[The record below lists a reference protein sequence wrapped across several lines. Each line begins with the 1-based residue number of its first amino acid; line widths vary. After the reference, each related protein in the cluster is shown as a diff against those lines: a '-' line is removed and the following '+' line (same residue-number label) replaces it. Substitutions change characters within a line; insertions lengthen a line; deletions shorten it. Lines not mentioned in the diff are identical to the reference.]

1 MERAGGRE
9 SRLCA
14 RSHQSDDFASSRE
27 RRPENRRRA
36 KQLHPRSVS
45 AENCTGENQEEDL
58 EERGNLSP
66 GYSKI
71 TETSSNITNWTS
83 NLRLRGRRGALL
95 MLCAAVLMSAT
106 PALATA
112 QSHRHRTSRSKRRAH
127 SGAGRQLYKAALLE
141 DADSGRILMAT
152 NADMQWRP
160 ASMAKMMLLLV
171 AQEQINAGRFSGD
184 DMVRVSERSAHT
196 GGSRLGLKEG
206 DVYPL
211 RELMKAA
218 LVKSAN
224 DAAVAVAE
232 KIGGSVEA
240 MVRMMNARAQELGMI
255 HTEYH
260 TVDGLPPRP
269 THDVDRTDAHDLATV
284 GRAII
289 RETNLLMWSGQET
302 MDFAGGVAQ
311 LHNTN
316 HLVGHFEGCDGL
328 KTGFTYE
335 AGFNVTTTAKRG
347 NLRLIAVLLGAP
359 SHNQR
364 FAQAGKLMEWGFEN
378 FRTVQVLQKGQVLP
392 VRVAVP

>member
-14 RSHQSDDFASSRE
+14 RQHQPYDLASSRE
-27 RRPENRRRA
+27 RRPEKRRRA

-45 AENCTGENQEEDL
+45 AEDCTGENQEEDL
-58 EERGNLSP
+58 EDRQKLSP

-71 TETSSNITNWTS
+71 TETSSNITNRTT
-83 NLRLRGRRGALL
+83 NLRLRGRGGALL

-112 QSHRHRTSRSKRRAH
+112 QSHRHRTSHSKKRAH
-127 SGAGRQLYKAALLE
+127 NGAGRQLYKAALLE

-152 NADMQWRP
+152 NADMIWPP

-171 AQEQINAGRFSGD
+171 AQEQINAGRFNAD
-184 DMVRVSERSAHT
+184 ELVRVSERSAHT

-224 DAAVAVAE
+224 DAAVAVGE
-232 KIGGSVEA
+232 KIGGSGEA
-240 MVRMMNARAQELGMI
+240 MVPLINERPRPLGKT
-255 HTEYH
+255 HTEYP
-260 TVDGLPPRP
+260 TANGLPQRP
-269 THDVDRTDAHDLATV
+269 THDVDRTDDQYHATM

-289 RETNLLMWSGQET
+289 ST
-302 MDFAGGVAQ
+302 
-311 LHNTN
+311 
-316 HLVGHFEGCDGL
+316 
-328 KTGFTYE
+328 K
-335 AGFNVTTTAKRG
+335 
-347 NLRLIAVLLGAP
+347 I
-359 SHNQR
+359 
-364 FAQAGKLMEWGFEN
+364 
-378 FRTVQVLQKGQVLP
+378 
-392 VRVAVP
+392 